1 MKPSIFLKVAIVA
14 TILVVNTFPLLAAD
28 VANEST
34 VKLKPSVGEKL
45 DDTVITTQVKM
56 ALLLHRSTSTFRTE
70 VSTTNGIVVI
80 NGSVENSAEKELITK
95 LVEDIQGVESVENKM
110 TIVKEKTST
119 VGEKLDDSVI
129 TAKVKMALVIHRSTG
144 VLRTSITTNDAVV
157 TVSGKALNIAER
169 ELVSKVI
176 EDVDG
181 VKSVVNKMSIE

>member
-14 TILVVNTFPLLAAD
+14 TVLVVNTFPLLASD

-45 DDTVITTQVKM
+45 DDAVITTQVKM

-70 VSTTNGIVVI
+70 VSTTNGIVII
-80 NGSVENSAEKELITK
+80 NGSVENSAEKDLITK
-95 LVEDIQGVESVENKM
+95 LVEDIQGVKSVENKM
-110 TIVKEKTST
+110 TIVKQKTST

-144 VLRTSITTNDAVV
+144 ALRTSISTNDAVV
-157 TVSGKALNIAER
+157 TVSGKALNIAEK

-181 VKSVVNKMSIE
+181 VKSVVNEMSFE

>member
-14 TILVVNTFPLLAAD
+14 TVLVVNTFPLLAAD

-45 DDTVITTQVKM
+45 DDAVITTQVKM

-95 LVEDIQGVESVENKM
+95 LVEDIQGVKSVENKM
-110 TIVKEKTST
+110 TILKEKTST

-144 VLRTSITTNDAVV
+144 VLRTSVTTNDAVV
-157 TVSGKALNIAER
+157 TVSGKALNIAEK

-181 VKSVVNKMSIE
+181 VKSVVNEMNIE

>member
-14 TILVVNTFPLLAAD
+14 TVLVVNTFPLLAAD
-28 VANEST
+28 VTNEST
-34 VKLKPSVGEKL
+34 IKLKPSVGEKL

-95 LVEDIQGVESVENKM
+95 LVEDIQGVKSVENKM
-110 TIVKEKTST
+110 TIAKEKTST

-144 VLRTSITTNDAVV
+144 VLRTSVTTNDAVV
-157 TVSGKALNIAER
+157 TVSGKALNIAEK

-181 VKSVVNKMSIE
+181 VKSVINEMNIE

>member
-14 TILVVNTFPLLAAD
+14 TVLVVNTFPLLAAD

-45 DDTVITTQVKM
+45 DDAVITTQVKM

-70 VSTTNGIVVI
+70 VTTTNGIVII

-95 LVEDIQGVESVENKM
+95 LVEDIQGVKSVENKM
-110 TIVKEKTST
+110 TIAKEKTST

-144 VLRTSITTNDAVV
+144 VLRTSVTTNDAVV
-157 TVSGKALNIAER
+157 TVSGKALNIAEK

-181 VKSVVNKMSIE
+181 VKSVVNEMNIE

>member
-14 TILVVNTFPLLAAD
+14 TVLVVNTFPLLAAD
-28 VANEST
+28 VTNEST
-34 VKLKPSVGEKL
+34 IKLKPSVGEKL
-45 DDTVITTQVKM
+45 DDAVITTQVKM

-70 VSTTNGIVVI
+70 VSTTNGIVII

-95 LVEDIQGVESVENKM
+95 LVEDIQGVKSVENKM
-110 TIVKEKTST
+110 TILKEKTST

-144 VLRTSITTNDAVV
+144 VLRTSVTTNDAVV
-157 TVSGKALNIAER
+157 TVSGKALNIAEK

-181 VKSVVNKMSIE
+181 VKSVVNEMNIE

>member
-14 TILVVNTFPLLAAD
+14 TVLVVNTFPLLAAD

>member
-14 TILVVNTFPLLAAD
+14 TVLVVNTFPLLAAD
-28 VANEST
+28 VTNEST
-34 VKLKPSVGEKL
+34 IKLKPSVGEKL

-95 LVEDIQGVESVENKM
+95 LVEDIQGVKSVENKM
-110 TIVKEKTST
+110 TIAKEKTST

-144 VLRTSITTNDAVV
+144 VLRTSVTTNDAVV
-157 TVSGKALNIAER
+157 AVSGKALNIAEK

-181 VKSVVNKMSIE
+181 VKSVINEMNIE

>member
-14 TILVVNTFPLLAAD
+14 TVLVVNTFPLLAAD

-45 DDTVITTQVKM
+45 DDAVITTQVKM

-80 NGSVENSAEKELITK
+80 KGSVENSAEKELITK
-95 LVEDIQGVESVENKM
+95 LVEDIQGVKSVENKM
-110 TIVKEKTST
+110 TIAKEKTST

-144 VLRTSITTNDAVV
+144 VLRTSVTTNDAVV
-157 TVSGKALNIAER
+157 TVSGKALNIAEK

-181 VKSVVNKMSIE
+181 VKSVINEMNIE

>member
-1 MKPSIFLKVAIVA
+1 MKQSIFLKAAIVA
-14 TILVVNTFPLLAAD
+14 SILAVNTFPLLASE
-28 VANEST
+28 VVKEST
-34 VKLKPSVGEKL
+34 IKSKPSIGEKL

-56 ALLLHRSTSTFRTE
+56 ALLLHRSTSTLRTE
-70 VSTTNGIVVI
+70 ITTSNGVVVI
-80 NGSVENSAEKELITK
+80 DGSVENSAEKELITK
-95 LVEDIQGVESVENKM
+95 LVEDVQGVKGVENKM
-110 TIVKEKTST
+110 IVSTKETST

-157 TVSGKALNIAER
+157 TVSGKAKNIAER

-181 VKSVVNKMSIE
+181 VKSVVNKMMIE

>member
-1 MKPSIFLKVAIVA
+1 
-14 TILVVNTFPLLAAD
+14 
-28 VANEST
+28 
-34 VKLKPSVGEKL
+34 
-45 DDTVITTQVKM
+45 M

-70 VSTTNGIVVI
+70 VSTTNGIVII

-95 LVEDIQGVESVENKM
+95 LVEDIQGVKSVENKM
-110 TIVKEKTST
+110 TILKEKTST

-144 VLRTSITTNDAVV
+144 VLRTSVTTNDAVV
-157 TVSGKALNIAER
+157 TVSGKALNIAEK

-181 VKSVVNKMSIE
+181 VKSVVNEMNIE